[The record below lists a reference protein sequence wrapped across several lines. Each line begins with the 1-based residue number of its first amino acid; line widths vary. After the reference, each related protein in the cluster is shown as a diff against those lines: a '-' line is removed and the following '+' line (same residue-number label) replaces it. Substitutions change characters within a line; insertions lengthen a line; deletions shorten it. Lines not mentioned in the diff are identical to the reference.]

1 MIKKSLI
8 ALPLI
13 GLAMLAFANT
23 AFAAGSQYDCQT
35 PYSQQCEPVEL
46 MVKKTVKNPSTG
58 VFVENLTKDSKEVY
72 TPNSIVPFKITVTNS
87 TNASISAVT
96 VKDTLPE
103 HTTFAS
109 GIGTFDTATNT
120 LTFTL
125 NDLKPNEVRETNI
138 QVRVLDTTQLPATT
152 DPICVTN
159 RATATGNGVTKNA
172 DSQFCIQQPGTG
184 STVPGTTKGG
194 NPMETKGGKKIFPE
208 PVTNKTPSTGPEAL
222 ALIPLIGSGISGFM
236 LRRKANK

>member
-1 MIKKSLI
+1 MIKKLLI

-13 GLAMLAFANT
+13 GLGILAFANT
-23 AFAAGSQYDCQT
+23 AFAAGQYDCQT
-35 PYSQQCEPVEL
+35 PYSQQCQPVEL

-58 VFVENLTKDSKEVY
+58 VFVENLTKDPREVY
-72 TPNSIVPFKITVTNS
+72 APNSIVPFKITVTNF

-109 GIGTFDTATNT
+109 GPGVYDTASNT

-125 NDLKPNEVRETNI
+125 NDLKANEPRDTDI
-138 QVRVLDTTQLPATT
+138 QVRVLDGSQLPTTT

-159 RATATGNGVTKNA
+159 RATATGNNVTKNA
-172 DSQFCIQQPGTG
+172 DSQFCIEQPGIG
-184 STVPGTTKGG
+184 STVPGVTKGG

-208 PVTNKTPSTGPEAL
+208 PVTQKTPSTGPEAL
-222 ALIPLIGSGISGFM
+222 ALIPLIGSGLSGLI